1 MQEVCLV
8 IPCYNEERRL
18 KGGDLL
24 AFLKAHKSSAVCL
37 VNDGSSDGTAH
48 VLEGLREQNS
58 AQILVLSLARNGGK
72 AEAVR
77 QGVLLASSTR
87 RFAVVG
93 YWDADLSTP
102 LGELEGILGVLKV
115 NPGCQLA
122 IGSRVKR
129 LGSDIKRRA
138 VRHVLGRMFSTFSSA
153 LLQLP
158 VYDSQCGA
166 KVFRSDLAEVLFRD
180 PFVSKWIFDVEI
192 LARLRNHLGKDR
204 ALDAVIEVPLK
215 AWKDVAG
222 SKLGLLQMLKV
233 PIDLL
238 KIRSHYGRAR

>member
-8 IPCYNEERRL
+8 IPYYNEERRL

-138 VRHVLGRMFSTFSSA
+138 VRHVLRRIFSTFSSA

-233 PIDLL
+233 PVDLL

>member
-138 VRHVLGRMFSTFSSA
+138 VRHVLGRIFSTFSSA

>member
-37 VNDGSSDGTAH
+37 VNDGSSDGTTH

-138 VRHVLGRMFSTFSSA
+138 VRHVLGRIFSTFSSA

-215 AWKDVAG
+215 TWKDVAG

-233 PIDLL
+233 PVDLL
-238 KIRSHYGRAR
+238 KIRSHYDRAR

>member
-58 AQILVLSLARNGGK
+58 AQILVLSLSRNGGK

-87 RFAVVG
+87 RFALVG

-138 VRHVLGRMFSTFSSA
+138 VRHVLGRIFSTFSSA

-233 PIDLL
+233 PVDLL

>member
-87 RFAVVG
+87 RFAVIG

-129 LGSDIKRRA
+129 LGSDIKRQA
-138 VRHVLGRMFSTFSSA
+138 VRHVLGRIFSTFSSA

-238 KIRSHYGRAR
+238 KIRSHYRRAR

>member
-48 VLEGLREQNS
+48 ALEGLREQNS

-115 NPGCQLA
+115 NPVCQLA

-138 VRHVLGRMFSTFSSA
+138 VRHVLGRIFSTFSSA

>member
-138 VRHVLGRMFSTFSSA
+138 VRHVLGRIFSTFSSA

-233 PIDLL
+233 PVDLL